1 MNVREC
7 LENRPDGVS
16 IEEIMLETRIR
27 HKQIKQSLAK
37 LPVVFDGEFYYLYS
51 SPEQRVEIEQRIKGE
66 TMQTVTTK
74 PSAEPVNEP
83 NYLSPEQ
90 IRDAVW
96 NGEKLQFLNSAGK
109 WTTYVVTDIRT
120 IKKETRPVRQALP
133 VRMINGVQVAV
144 GTDKTP
150 SQNQVYFIPAITAE
164 LCERRIWDNNEQDK
178 QYFDW
183 QMVHLSAD
191 TAKDHA
197 KALLKASGVN
207 A

>member
-66 TMQTVTTK
+66 KMQEVTTK
-74 PSAEPVNEP
+74 PTIEPS
-83 NYLSPEQ
+83 YLSPNE
-90 IRDAVW
+90 IRDALW

-109 WTTYVVTDIRT
+109 WTTYAVTDIHS
-120 IKKETRPVRQALP
+120 IKKETRPVRRALP

-150 SQNQVYFIPAITAE
+150 SQNQVYFIPAITTE
-164 LCERRIWDNNEQDK
+164 LCERRIWDDNKQDK

-207 A
+207 V

>member
-7 LENRPDGVS
+7 LENRPEGAS
-16 IEEIMLETRIR
+16 IEELMLETRKR
-27 HKQIKQSLAK
+27 FKDIKQSLAK

-51 SPEQRVEIEQRIKGE
+51 SPEQKAEIEQRIKGE
-66 TMQTVTTK
+66 PMQTVITK
-74 PSAEPVNEP
+74 PSAEPS
-83 NYLSPEQ
+83 YLNPEQ

-109 WTTYVVTDIRT
+109 WTTYVATDIRT
-120 IKKETRPVRQALP
+120 IRKETRPVRRALP

-197 KALLKASGVN
+197 KALLRASGVSV
-207 A
+207 

>member
-51 SPEQRVEIEQRIKGE
+51 SPEQKAQIEHKIKGE
-66 TMQTVTTK
+66 KMQEVTTK
-74 PSAEPVNEP
+74 PTIKPVEPS
-83 NYLSPEQ
+83 YLSPNE
-90 IRDAVW
+90 IRDALW

-120 IKKETRPVRQALP
+120 IKKETRPVRRALP

-207 A
+207 V